1 MAEVFHHA
9 IPFQFHMGLD
19 TKYSDDNYL
28 DKSEDGG
35 KLYLRGIASDTLPDK
50 QNQRFSKQF
59 IESMVES
66 ANGMTCFYEHRRDL
80 DNTIGVYKN
89 AEMVDDSL
97 FVSIELEEP
106 DSNDLVKKLIDK
118 SRQGIKIGLSV
129 SGIVTKS
136 TVEKKDSAG
145 KQVRS
150 SKEIP
155 VQILEEGRLDEIS
168 AVGLPSNP
176 RGWAAV
182 IMKSFKDGVQDMSEV
197 EVEMEKDLSPE
208 QQQEATKAE
217 DDNETA
223 SGEERQ
229 RDPSPDNKEEAPS
242 KEDIVTMSREIVEGL
257 SEAIGGSIKALS
269 DSMAS
274 LREVL
279 KDSKEEVKESIAT
292 LSESVA
298 FAEKSQYE
306 RQENISRSSADRITN
321 DVRNHMESVHRAA
334 FDRTQ
339 DLITKSLE
347 KQTAILDK
355 QNQRLESMEKAL
367 DIKEQEFRTQVG
379 EAVQE
384 AIEKQTQNPTVADSA
399 RKSQG
404 NQEFNDVETHQQES
418 RISKNEDGKLV
429 VTEENINPLSLNDA
443 ELNALDNSQ
452 KLDALNQG
460 FARLMGI

>member
-19 TKYSDDNYL
+19 TKYSEDNYL

-80 DNTIGVYKN
+80 DNTIGVCKN

-97 FVSIELEEP
+97 FVSIELENPE
-106 DSNDLVKKLIDK
+106 SNDLVKKLIDK
-118 SRQGIKIGLSV
+118 SSQGIKIGLSV

-136 TVEKKDSAG
+136 TVEKKDSEG
-145 KQVRS
+145 NKVRS

-197 EVEMEKDLSPE
+197 EMEKDLSLE

-217 DDNETA
+217 EDNETA

-229 RDPSPDNKEEAPS
+229 REPSPDNKEEAPS
-242 KEDIVTMSREIVEGL
+242 KEDMLSMSREIVEGI

-269 DSMAS
+269 DSMSS

-279 KDSKEEVKESIAT
+279 KESKAEVKESIAT
-292 LSESVA
+292 LSDSVA

-347 KQTAILDK
+347 QQATILEK
-355 QNQRLESMEKAL
+355 QNQRLEAMEKSLNIREA
-367 DIKEQEFRTQVG
+367 EFKTQVS
-379 EAVQE
+379 EAVE
-384 AIEKQTQNPTVADSA
+384 KAIESQTQNPTVADSA

-404 NQEFNDVETHQQES
+404 NQDFNTVETHQQES

-429 VTEENINPLSLNDA
+429 VTEENINPLSLNDE